1 MMMMRENIKNMKILK
16 FQLNQ
21 NKMINN
27 QLKNLSNLK
36 NLFKNIIIRLRKINK
51 ILKKNNLMMKC
62 NKTLSFKI
70 NNLMIKIITNTIMS
84 KSQEALQQIMKD
96 IINKLHHQINKFQKI
111 NLISIL
117 KMRLVI
123 LKLK

>member
-1 MMMMRENIKNMKILK
+1 MN
-16 FQLNQ
+16 
-21 NKMINN
+21 NN

-36 NLFKNIIIRLRKINK
+36 NLFKNIIIRLRKIHK

-84 KSQEALQQIMKD
+84 KS
-96 IINKLHHQINKFQKI
+96 
-111 NLISIL
+111 
-117 KMRLVI
+117 
-123 LKLK
+123 

>member
-51 ILKKNNLMMKC
+51 ILKKNNLMMKR

-96 IINKLHHQINKFQKI
+96 IINKLHHQINKF
-111 NLISIL
+111 
-117 KMRLVI
+117 
-123 LKLK
+123 

>member
-96 IINKLHHQINKFQKI
+96 IINKLHHQINK
-111 NLISIL
+111 L
-117 KMRLVI
+117 
-123 LKLK
+123 

>member
-51 ILKKNNLMMKC
+51 ILK
-62 NKTLSFKI
+62 NKI
-70 NNLMIKIITNTIMS
+70 
-84 KSQEALQQIMKD
+84 
-96 IINKLHHQINKFQKI
+96 
-111 NLISIL
+111 
-117 KMRLVI
+117 
-123 LKLK
+123 

>member
-51 ILKKNNLMMKC
+51 ILKKNNLMMKR

-96 IINKLHHQINKFQKI
+96 IINKLHHQINK
-111 NLISIL
+111 L
-117 KMRLVI
+117 
-123 LKLK
+123 

>member
-36 NLFKNIIIRLRKINK
+36 NLFKNIIIILRKINK
-51 ILKKNNLMMKC
+51 ILKKNNLMMKR

-70 NNLMIKIITNTIMS
+70 NNLMIKIIPNTIMS

-96 IINKLHHQINKFQKI
+96 IINKLHHQINK
-111 NLISIL
+111 L
-117 KMRLVI
+117 
-123 LKLK
+123 

>member
-16 FQLNQ
+16 FHLNQ

-36 NLFKNIIIRLRKINK
+36 NLFKNITIRLRKIHK
-51 ILKKNNLMMKC
+51 ILKNNNLMMKS

-70 NNLMIKIITNTIMS
+70 NNPMIKIITNTIMS
-84 KSQEALQQIMKD
+84 KSQEALQQIMKE
-96 IINKLHHQINKFQKI
+96 IINKLHYQINKF
-111 NLISIL
+111 
-117 KMRLVI
+117 
-123 LKLK
+123 

>member
-1 MMMMRENIKNMKILK
+1 MMMMRENIKDMKILK
-16 FQLNQ
+16 FHLNQ

-51 ILKKNNLMMKC
+51 ILKKNNLMMKR

-96 IINKLHHQINKFQKI
+96 IINKLHHQINK
-111 NLISIL
+111 L
-117 KMRLVI
+117 
-123 LKLK
+123 